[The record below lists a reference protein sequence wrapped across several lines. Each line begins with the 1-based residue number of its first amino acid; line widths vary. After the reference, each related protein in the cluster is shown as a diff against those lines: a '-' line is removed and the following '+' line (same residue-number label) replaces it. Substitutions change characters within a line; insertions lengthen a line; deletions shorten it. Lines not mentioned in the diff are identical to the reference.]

1 MMFRLLVIAGC
12 VWIAAP
18 QLQAAEPLSSVM
30 AMEEAAADISVGGVS
45 VAQTGTDGN
54 GLPTGGEAEK
64 NDPELEALQKQMHE
78 SCENRLTQLGSSET
92 EKRRFGEERKKWQEA
107 VAAVFKSGL
116 SAAVANDIAKEAYR
130 NNRWCSN
137 EISGISNRVYLA
149 TLDQLKDDPKK
160 VLKSMQALVDK
171 NNLAA
176 AEYLILSTIYQP
188 EKTDSEEFEKIAER
202 LHSAIM
208 KRYEELVPAQPA
220 YAEKQKRYLGRVRN
234 GYLNCFKN
242 TDCLVEVAAHEFGDI
257 RVPCKTA
264 QRLNL
269 AAILDEAEDG
279 GGSRVFDLSNCRDFP
294 EYKFPEDVEKYK
306 KYIDRKLGYA
316 GRGAFGSLSAARD
329 RYKDILSR
337 YTPDWNFEYLDY
349 PQENRGARPLEDWA
363 MESYSNYAAF
373 TEILGYGIG
382 FQQAEEMLKA
392 HYEEVFKAD
401 PYKARLYANFVLTPS
416 AAGSRLVNKNTLR
429 YKILSGTPAEEIK
442 NMLEQG
448 KLAGQPFDEPVTPH
462 PADSILMISVHRP
475 DILKLLLE
483 ICPKEEGKLQC
494 AGLDTDVNSRNAF
507 GKTAL
512 MYAAQHGFTDSL
524 KLLVEAGADV
534 NMRTNPPTFDE
545 GGKCADDVCMMN
557 GGRTA
562 LMYAAQEG
570 QAEAAR
576 YLVEKGADPTA
587 EDSRGMTA
595 YDYLTG
601 KAPHLGVFNAS
612 PASKV
617 VLEGNREKA
626 QKAKPRFSDEVIAEF
641 RTILLSGK

>member
-1 MMFRLLVIAGC
+1 MFRLLVIAGC
-12 VWIAAP
+12 VLFAAP

-30 AMEEAAADISVGGVS
+30 AMEEAAAEISGGVS

-54 GLPTGGEAEK
+54 GLPADGKAEK
-64 NDPELEALQKQMHE
+64 NDPELEVLQKQMHE
-78 SCENRLTQLGSSET
+78 SCENRLAQLGSSEA
-92 EKRRFGEERKKWQEA
+92 EKRRFDEERKKWQEA

-116 SAAVANDIAKEAYR
+116 PAAAADDIAKEAYR

-160 VLKSMQALVDK
+160 VLRSMQALADK
-171 NNLAA
+171 NNSAA
-176 AEYLILSTIYQP
+176 AEYLILSTVYQP
-188 EKTDSEEFEKIAER
+188 EKTDGEEFEKIAER

-220 YAEKQKRYLGRVRN
+220 YAEKQKRYLDRVRN
-234 GYLNCFKN
+234 GYMNCYKN
-242 TDCLVEVAAHEFGDI
+242 TACLVEVAVYEFGDI

-269 AAILDEAEDG
+269 AAILDEAAAG
-279 GGSRVFDLSNCRDFP
+279 GGPRVFDLSNCRDFS

-316 GRGAFGSLSAARD
+316 GRGVFGSLSAARD

-382 FQQAEEMLKA
+382 FQQAEERLKA
-392 HYEEVFKAD
+392 HYEEVFRAD

-475 DILKLLLE
+475 DVLKLLLE
-483 ICPKEEGKLQC
+483 ICPKKEGKLQC

-587 EDSRGMTA
+587 KDSRGMTA

-617 VLEGNREKA
+617 VLEGSGEKA

-641 RTILLSGK
+641 RTILPSGK